1 MNKKSWE
8 QFRNTGLLWFINSTL
23 HLFGW
28 AIVMKIDDD
37 GKVTSV
43 YPARVSYRGFSE
55 KDNTNGYSRV
65 TSYLKENIDD
75 LDKEIN
81 KDE

>member
-28 AIVMKIDDD
+28 AIVMELDDD

-43 YPARVSYRGFSE
+43 YPARVSYRGFPE

-75 LDKEIN
+75 LDKEIGN
-81 KDE
+81 SN

>member
-28 AIVMKIDDD
+28 SIVMEMNDE

-43 YPARVSYRGFSE
+43 YPARVSYRGFPE
-55 KDNTNGYSRV
+55 EDNTNGYSRV

>member
-1 MNKKSWE
+1 MDKKSWE

-28 AIVMKIDDD
+28 AIVMELDDD

-43 YPARVSYRGFSE
+43 YPARVSYLGFSE
-55 KDNTNGYSRV
+55 NDNTTGYRRV

-75 LDKEIN
+75 LDKEMN
-81 KDE
+81 KND